1 MRNTVLPRLS
11 LALMLALPVMV
22 QGHVTPPTVFISDRE
37 AVVSLTKGATTYVE
51 HRVELTPG
59 QRATMASRWGW
70 SPEQAA
76 YRFYE
81 GRASGGRRIGA
92 VVFLTAFTTHG
103 PMRAAIAISPDGKV
117 ADARIVEVAT
127 ESADWVRPLM
137 DGIFVRS
144 FAGLDSQGD
153 FSARASQAA
162 VKGSMPRFY
171 GTVFARLIQRAAILF
186 DVAGLKQPA
195 E

>member
-1 MRNTVLPRLS
+1 MRTIVLLRLS
-11 LALMLALPVMV
+11 LAAMLALPAIVH
-22 QGHVTPPTVFISDRE
+22 GHVTPPTVFVSDRE
-37 AVVSLTKGATTYVE
+37 AVARLTKGATTFVE
-51 HRVELTPG
+51 HRVKVTPE
-59 QRATMASRWGW
+59 QRATISSRWGW
-70 SPEQAA
+70 NPDQAV

-81 GRASGGRRIGA
+81 GRDPGGRRIGA
-92 VVFLTAFTTHG
+92 VVFLTEFTTHG
-103 PMRAAIAISPDGKV
+103 PVRAAIAISPDGKV
-117 ADARIVEVAT
+117 ADARIVEIAT

-137 DGIFVRS
+137 GGVFAQS

-171 GTVFARLIQRAAILF
+171 GAVFARLIQRAAILF

-195 E
+195 K